1 MMIMFPFAVYGR
13 ARRFGDHDPGHDCSV
28 CAARHHLSR
37 IHPNTCE
44 CGQSAPHPL
53 IAHNPA
59 GFGGGV
65 VSDGL
70 MVFLIVWKALLVGG
84 ITGSVARSACIGY
97 HKMWEDAGSMPPV
110 C

>member
-1 MMIMFPFAVYGR
+1 MMIMFPFAVYG
-13 ARRFGDHDPGHDCSV
+13 ALAGSV
-28 CAARHHLSR
+28 ITILGTTVVFVPQDITYLGFTPTQVNAVNPHL
-37 IHPNTCE
+37 I
-44 CGQSAPHPL
+44 PL

-59 GFGGGV
+59 GFGGGL

-84 ITGSVARSACIGY
+84 ITGSAARSACIGY
-97 HKMWEDAGSMPPV
+97 DKMWEDAGSMPPV